1 MSKSEIAE
9 EHVKDST
16 EKIRQMFFVYLALQ
30 AYVLAV
36 VFSTSDK
43 MLLLVN
49 EGIKLPFIDLNVP
62 LFWFYVVI
70 PLFII
75 AIHVDFLLNLESH
88 QNKLLTWQRALKGSV
103 PREHIPLLLF
113 NLATLDKEGMLKS
126 WVRFASNILCIY
138 SGPITLAV
146 IFWRFSDY
154 QSGLMS
160 LFHGLLFLIDIYF
173 VGKINLAFINNT
185 SPVVVKGKSVLN
197 IVKATV
203 YDSRPQGGWLA
214 ISIWYVF
221 LSFIVIEAGIVS
233 WIVNTEDNKFAC
245 QYLSTVEKFRE
256 NGNGY
261 VMGIMFPNIDI
272 PFNERLVATGKAP
285 AQIQAEEAGEVEMVT
300 KFVRR
305 DASLDLRRR
314 SLRMA
319 DLGANILAKVDL
331 SNAKMQ
337 GAFLVMTQL
346 RGAYLVGTGLQGANM
361 DTAQLQ
367 GSDLRGANLQGA
379 VLAGSKLDDAKL
391 DRAKLGGANIEGLN
405 KDLLKGAVLVPENK
419 ECAAFGRNK

>member
-1 MSKSEIAE
+1 
-9 EHVKDST
+9 
-16 EKIRQMFFVYLALQ
+16 
-30 AYVLAV
+30 
-36 VFSTSDK
+36 
-43 MLLLVN
+43 
-49 EGIKLPFIDLNVP
+49 
-62 LFWFYVVI
+62 
-70 PLFII
+70 
-75 AIHVDFLLNLESH
+75 
-88 QNKLLTWQRALKGSV
+88 
-103 PREHIPLLLF
+103 
-113 NLATLDKEGMLKS
+113 
-126 WVRFASNILCIY
+126 
-138 SGPITLAV
+138 
-146 IFWRFSDY
+146 
-154 QSGLMS
+154 MS

-405 KDLLKGAVLVPENK
+405 KDLLKGAVLVTENK